1 MAWHPFRNFW
11 LKLAAVALGTLLWF
25 TVSGQQVERRVPG
38 VQVQYRN
45 LPTSLEITDQVES
58 VDVHVRGVESQITA
72 LQPGELVV
80 VVDLRGEK
88 EGARRLSL
96 RTDQVKAPLG
106 VEVTQVDPGVVPVT
120 LERSGTLEVP
130 VQPLTEGDPAP
141 GFVVTEISS
150 DPPKVTAIGPERRL
164 LASTRAVTDRVSV
177 AGANKAVSAVVTVG
191 IEDALLRLRQQ
202 TTARVTVKIEPAGTR
217 TSPRG
222 WRSGIFPPACRR
234 GSIPTRSRSSSAARR
249 GSLPPWSRSM
259 VMPHVNLAG
268 LEPGVHTLRVNVDVN
283 VDPDARFTVTDVRP
297 ATVTVRVR

>member
-11 LKLAAVALGTLLWF
+11 LKLAAVVLGTLLWF
-25 TVSGQQVERRVPG
+25 TVSGSQVERRVPA

-45 LPTSLEITDQVES
+45 LPASLEITDQVES

-88 EGARRLSL
+88 EGSRRLSL

-141 GFVVTEISS
+141 GFVVTEVSS
-150 DPPKVTAIGPERRL
+150 DPPRVTAVGPERRL
-164 LASTRAVTDRVSV
+164 LPSTRAVTDRVSV
-177 AGANKAVSAVVTVG
+177 TGANKAVSALVPVG
-191 IEDALLRLRQQ
+191 IEDALLRLKQQ
-202 TTARVTVKIEPAGTR
+202 TTARVTVRIEPAGTR
-217 TSPRG
+217 SVTARVVVRNLSSGLQARVDPESVSLMLRGASRILAALETSAVVPY
-222 WRSGIFPPACRR
+222 
-234 GSIPTRSRSSSAARR
+234 
-249 GSLPPWSRSM
+249 
-259 VMPHVNLAG
+259 VNLTG
-268 LEPGVHTLRVNVDVN
+268 LEPGVHDLNVN
-283 VDPDARFTVTDVRP
+283 VDPDARFALVEVRP
-297 ATVTVRVR
+297 STVTVRIR